1 MYSVRVWIECPCI
14 IMSVQCPMCMFS
26 LLSEY
31 TGRSLVINNYGS
43 IDPLDPCILQGYQVD
58 NNYTFINITIVYNIT
73 VCNWIGMLC
82 VSYTNL
88 HLFLCN

>member
-1 MYSVRVWIECPCI
+1 MYSDRVWIECPCI

-43 IDPLDPCILQGYQVD
+43 IDPLDPCILQGYQVH
-58 NNYTFINITIVYNIT
+58 NNYTFINITIVCSNYSLQLDRYAL
-73 VCNWIGMLC
+73 GK
-82 VSYTNL
+82 L
-88 HLFLCN
+88 HKFTFIFV